1 MKQILHFHHTDMP
14 LLTVTI
20 SGLMEFFVGCHSFAS
35 SGESEAKSLN
45 PGITDFPAQYGQPV
59 LS

>member
-1 MKQILHFHHTDMP
+1 
-14 LLTVTI
+14 
-20 SGLMEFFVGCHSFAS
+20 MEFFVGCHSFAS